1 MEKSGRN
8 DIQPNWQNLRFSRR
22 GVLRT
27 TGLTAFAGAILVACG
42 RPPSPQSAATSPS
55 PTPPPESATPVA
67 GAANVPP
74 AVAAAA
80 AAAIQQGAAALR
92 GIDYSKIDLRT
103 DPLAANLYALS
114 GSPGVDPGHPE
125 AAGGRVAILTGSDG
139 VFMVDA
145 QYAPLSDKVA
155 AAIARVTRAP
165 VRFLVNTHFHPDH
178 TGGNAY
184 FARRGALIFSREEER
199 KALPQPLPGVITNSI
214 DPAILNAYQ
223 AASGDWTD
231 PSRLPVITYGAGTQ
245 QTVRLNGETIHLVPA
260 PTSHTDGDTVV
271 WFESA
276 DVMVVGDFYRN
287 YGYPFV
293 DPSHGGS
300 TSGILAA
307 VDLVSSL
314 AGAKTKLLPGHGG
327 IVAVADLPAY
337 REMIL
342 TVQGRVKDLFDQGRS
357 LQEVLDAKPTASYD
371 AVVPGGTTPVPGI
384 GSSAD
389 RFVTTIYT
397 EAKAAS
403 SA

>member
-1 MEKSGRN
+1 
-8 DIQPNWQNLRFSRR
+8 
-22 GVLRT
+22 
-27 TGLTAFAGAILVACG
+27 
-42 RPPSPQSAATSPS
+42 
-55 PTPPPESATPVA
+55 
-67 GAANVPP
+67 
-74 AVAAAA
+74 
-80 AAAIQQGAAALR
+80 
-92 GIDYSKIDLRT
+92 
-103 DPLAANLYALS
+103 
-114 GSPGVDPGHPE
+114 
-125 AAGGRVAILTGSDG
+125 
-139 VFMVDA
+139 
-145 QYAPLSDKVA
+145 
-155 AAIARVTRAP
+155 
-165 VRFLVNTHFHPDH
+165 
-178 TGGNAY
+178 
-184 FARRGALIFSREEER
+184 
-199 KALPQPLPGVITNSI
+199 VITNSI

-314 AGAKTKLLPGHGG
+314 AGAKTKLVPGHGG

-337 REMIL
+337 QEMIL

-371 AVVPGGTTPVPGI
+371 AVVPGGTIPVPGI

-389 RFVTTIYT
+389 RFVSTIYA

-403 SA
+403 SARRS